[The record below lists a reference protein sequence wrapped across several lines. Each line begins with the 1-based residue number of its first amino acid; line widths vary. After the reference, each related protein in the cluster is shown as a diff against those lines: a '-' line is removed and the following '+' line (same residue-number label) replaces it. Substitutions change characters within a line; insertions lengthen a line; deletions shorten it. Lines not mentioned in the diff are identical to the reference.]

1 MSFCKMCVFG
11 DPSFSRSCTNGLLNR
26 WRCWL
31 WTPGLAV
38 CSLICQRC
46 RNDFI
51 LPTVILMPHLDQGSE
66 QERLINAVGDMF
78 LLNGKLDDGM
88 QLWRYSP
95 IQGPAMRK
103 FEATCQVKK
112 KLVNLEPC
120 FVNSKCTL
128 QVFFDICERHIQRAM
143 EELKSRKRGDGEDKT
158 LLELFTGFRIETS
171 FFKIIDEIT
180 RTRLRHWNSND
191 HGAGHAFCWDRHF
204 LTHHCLCPLPPGQE
218 PKGAGG
224 SRWI

>member
-1 MSFCKMCVFG
+1 MIS
-11 DPSFSRSCTNGLLNR
+11 S
-26 WRCWL
+26 
-31 WTPGLAV
+31 
-38 CSLICQRC
+38 SLHICC
-46 RNDFI
+46 
-51 LPTVILMPHLDQGSE
+51 PHPHPHPHQGSE

-120 FVNSKCTL
+120 FVNSKCTM

-191 HGAGHAFCWDRHF
+191 HGTGHAFCWDRHF

-224 SRWI
+224 SS

>member
-1 MSFCKMCVFG
+1 MIS
-11 DPSFSRSCTNGLLNR
+11 S
-26 WRCWL
+26 
-31 WTPGLAV
+31 
-38 CSLICQRC
+38 SLHICC
-46 RNDFI
+46 
-51 LPTVILMPHLDQGSE
+51 PHPHPHPHQGSE

-158 LLELFTGFRIETS
+158 LLELFTGFGFETS

-224 SRWI
+224 SS